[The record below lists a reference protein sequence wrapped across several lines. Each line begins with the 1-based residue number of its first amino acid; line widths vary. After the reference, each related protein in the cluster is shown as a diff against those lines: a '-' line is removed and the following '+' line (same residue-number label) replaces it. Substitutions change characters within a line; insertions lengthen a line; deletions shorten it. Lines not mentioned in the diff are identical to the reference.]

1 MTNLERV
8 SYIRG
13 LMEGLELE
21 TDKKEVKVLTAIMDL
36 LEDMALSLSE
46 VENTCEDMANQLDA
60 VDEDLCCL
68 EDDYY
73 GDRDEEDEEECYYE
87 VTCPSCQETICLSED
102 VLEAGEIDCPTAGNA
117 WNLTSTMWWTS
128 VLAGAG
134 TITTATKPT
143 GERTRAAVDIPT
155 ESPYITRRQPSGSA
169 LQRGCR
175 TAFLLDKSGLLAENK
190 ERVPVLC
197 LYFCGY

>member
-1 MTNLERV
+1 MERV

-102 VLEAGEIDCPTAGNA
+102 VLEAGEIDCPNC
-117 WNLTSTMWWTS
+117 
-128 VLAGAG
+128 
-134 TITTATKPT
+134 
-143 GERTRAAVDIPT
+143 GECLEFDIHDVVD
-155 ESPYITRRQPSGSA
+155 ECA
-169 LQRGCR
+169 CGCGHDHHG
-175 TAFLLDKSGLLAENK
+175 DKADGGK
-190 ERVPVLC
+190 DPGC
-197 LYFCGY
+197 CGHSH

>member
-102 VLEAGEIDCPTAGNA
+102 VLEAGEIDCPNCGES
-117 WNLTSTMWWTS
+117 LVIDHS
-128 VLAGAG
+128 VLEEGVIQCPAWKEKFAIDLSDGC
-134 TITTATKPT
+134 
-143 GERTRAAVDIPT
+143 GED
-155 ESPYITRRQPSGSA
+155 
-169 LQRGCR
+169 GC
-175 TAFLLDKSGLLAENK
+175 G
-190 ERVPVLC
+190 
-197 LYFCGY
+197 CGCHDHEDEE

>member
-102 VLEAGEIDCPTAGNA
+102 VLEAGEIDCPNC
-117 WNLTSTMWWTS
+117 
-128 VLAGAG
+128 
-134 TITTATKPT
+134 
-143 GERTRAAVDIPT
+143 GECLEFDIRDVVD
-155 ESPYITRRQPSGSA
+155 ECSC
-169 LQRGCR
+169 GCGHDHHG
-175 TAFLLDKSGLLAENK
+175 DKADGGK
-190 ERVPVLC
+190 DPGC
-197 LYFCGY
+197 CGHSH

>member
-102 VLEAGEIDCPTAGNA
+102 VLEAGEIDCPNC
-117 WNLTSTMWWTS
+117 
-128 VLAGAG
+128 
-134 TITTATKPT
+134 
-143 GERTRAAVDIPT
+143 GECLEFDIHDVVD
-155 ESPYITRRQPSGSA
+155 ECA
-169 LQRGCR
+169 CGCGHDHHG
-175 TAFLLDKSGLLAENK
+175 DKADGGK
-190 ERVPVLC
+190 DPGC
-197 LYFCGY
+197 CGHSH

>member
-1 MTNLERV
+1 
-8 SYIRG
+8 
-13 LMEGLELE
+13 MEGLELE

-102 VLEAGEIDCPTAGNA
+102 VLEAGEIDCPNC
-117 WNLTSTMWWTS
+117 
-128 VLAGAG
+128 
-134 TITTATKPT
+134 
-143 GERTRAAVDIPT
+143 GECLEFDIHDVVD
-155 ESPYITRRQPSGSA
+155 ECA
-169 LQRGCR
+169 CGCGHDHHG
-175 TAFLLDKSGLLAENK
+175 DKADGGK
-190 ERVPVLC
+190 DPGC
-197 LYFCGY
+197 CGHSH

>member
-102 VLEAGEIDCPTAGNA
+102 VLEAGEIDCPNC
-117 WNLTSTMWWTS
+117 
-128 VLAGAG
+128 
-134 TITTATKPT
+134 
-143 GERTRAAVDIPT
+143 GECLEFDIHDVVD
-155 ESPYITRRQPSGSA
+155 ECA
-169 LQRGCR
+169 CGCGHDHHG
-175 TAFLLDKSGLLAENK
+175 DKADGGK
-190 ERVPVLC
+190 DPGC
-197 LYFCGY
+197 CGHYH